1 MRYRWLMLAAVA
13 VLSTGALNSERAG
26 ALTCGLTAS
35 QAVPI
40 APGGCHCPTGCQ
52 ARIVALQ
59 LARSI
64 SEMPSFVGNSDGLA
78 VALNASA
85 RDKKRPIAFST
96 EDVEKTLSTARLI
109 RDDQHFARCVQEAID
124 GCGKYQ
130 GGDCR
135 RASRFGASAR
145 RRSSSWRRSSVG
157 YRDRPGCGG
166 AWHHSIDARQPAAA
180 WRSLANPDALVSL
193 PCTS

>member
-96 EDVEKTLSTARLI
+96 EDVEKTLSLAKPKLEKQGITVQQGLFGMI
-109 RDDQHFARCVQEAID
+109 SISRD
-124 GCGKYQ
+124 
-130 GGDCR
+130 
-135 RASRFGASAR
+135 ASKK
-145 RRSSSWRRSSVG
+145 
-157 YRDRPGCGG
+157 
-166 AWHHSIDARQPAAA
+166 Q
-180 WRSLANPDALVSL
+180 
-193 PCTS
+193 